1 MINRYLVVAD
11 DLMVCVVV
19 FFENAMFIIY
29 PRTFFLPK
37 KNIIIGLYVENLP
50 QRGSCSC
57 CSKRN
62 SSANPDLSC
71 YRRVI
76 CSFIVYHFDVPK
88 VQFFIKNSTFN
99 CVFANI

>member
-11 DLMVCVVV
+11 DLMVCVVFLKMQCLLYTQELS
-19 FFENAMFIIY
+19 FF
-29 PRTFFLPK
+29 RK

-50 QRGSCSC
+50 QRGSSS

-88 VQFFIKNSTFN
+88 VQFFIKNNAFN
-99 CVFANI
+99 FVFANI